1 MWKLDCGTTGSA
13 NNLNT
18 VRVIKEKEQIK
29 EKNIRGNEMKNQYIE
44 EIEQISIT
52 SYLAPKE
59 DILQNIMNI
68 KITTIKQ
75 YLHIIFKSFA
85 RQSEEA

>member
-1 MWKLDCGTTGSA
+1 
-13 NNLNT
+13 
-18 VRVIKEKEQIK
+18 
-29 EKNIRGNEMKNQYIE
+29 MKNQYIE
-44 EIEQISIT
+44 EIEKISIT